1 MSNKVFVNIK
11 KRKNYGELKKLF
23 KHNRRLSDE
32 GKLEVHTRDRV
43 KSTKELKSKIII
55 LHRAYKEEFEQKAD
69 YNQLIARKFK
79 ENKVKPRN
87 NSVIAATA
95 VLSASSPVF
104 RPDYENGD
112 PDGAGKYDEERVE
125 KFKKA
130 AKKFAFKTF
139 GEDNIISMELHLSET
154 TPHIHLTFVPI
165 VEKEV
170 KVRETKKQKLAR
182 EERGEPKPTKVVKSL
197 SARDMLNKKL
207 FNELQESF
215 SDFCKAEGLDV
226 APGEK
231 KEFTQAKH
239 TETDEYARRVHQ
251 ALNNEIEVE
260 NVERPKD
267 VNIYG
272 FKMPKPKKFE
282 GASHYKERC
291 GKLIEEMVEEQIGED
306 FKIFSEEAN
315 YSLNEQYK
323 TISVLAEE
331 LKLQK
336 EKNEK
341 LVQVNKE
348 FSDKI
353 SELTNGAGLA
363 DKIIKDIDAE
373 HVLEMPDSCDDVL
386 GRIKPK
392 KARRPET
399 PVA

>member
-1 MSNKVFVNIK
+1 MKNKVFVNIK

-32 GKLEVHTRDRV
+32 GKLELHSRDRV
-43 KSTKELKSKIII
+43 NSTQELKSKIKI
-55 LHRAYKEEFEQKAD
+55 LYRAYREELGLNTD
-69 YNQLIARKFK
+69 YNQLISKKFK
-79 ENKVKPRN
+79 DNNVKPRN

-104 RPDYENGD
+104 RPEYENGD

-130 AKKFAFKTF
+130 AKRFAFKTF
-139 GEDNIISMELHLSET
+139 GKDNIISMELHLSET

-170 KVRETKKQKLAR
+170 KVRETKKQRLAR
-182 EERGEPKPTKVVKSL
+182 EVRGDPKPTKVVKSL

-207 FNELQESF
+207 FERLQESF
-215 SDFCKAEGLDV
+215 CEFCKAEGLDV

-239 TETDEYARRVHQ
+239 TETDEYARRVYQ
-251 ALNNEIEVE
+251 ALNRKIEVQG
-260 NVERPKD
+260 VEKPKD

-272 FKMPKPKKFE
+272 FKMPKPKRLE
-282 GASHYKERC
+282 SASHYKERC
-291 GKLIEEMVEEQIGED
+291 GDLIKEMVEEQIGED

-323 TISVLAEE
+323 TISILAEE
-331 LKLQK
+331 LQVMK

-341 LVQVNKE
+341 LVQINKE
-348 FSDKI
+348 FGEAI
-353 SELTNGAGLA
+353 NNPGLV
-363 DKIIKDIDAE
+363 DKIIKQIDAE
-373 HVLEMPDSCDDVL
+373 NVLKMPDSSSKVL
-386 GRIKPK
+386 GGIKRKKPCKPK
-392 KARRPET
+392 GLA
-399 PVA
+399 V

>member
-23 KHNRRLSDE
+23 RHNRRLSDE
-32 GKLEVHTRDRV
+32 GKIELHSRDRV
-43 KSTKELKSKIII
+43 NCKQELKSKIKI
-55 LHRAYKEEFEQKAD
+55 LHRAYKEELGLNTD

-79 ENKVKPRN
+79 ENNIKPRS

-104 RPDYENGD
+104 RPEYENGD

-125 KFKKA
+125 KFKRA
-130 AKKFAFKTF
+130 AKRFAFKTF
-139 GEDNIISMELHLSET
+139 GKDNIISMELHLSET

-170 KVRETKKQKLAR
+170 KVRETKKQRLAR
-182 EERGEPKPTKVVKSL
+182 EGRGESKPTKIVKSL

-207 FNELQESF
+207 FDELQESF

-226 APGEK
+226 VPGEK

-251 ALNNEIEVE
+251 ALNGQIEVE
-260 NVERPKD
+260 GVERPKD

-272 FKMPKPKKFE
+272 FKMPNLKRFE
-282 GASHYKERC
+282 SASKYRERC
-291 GKLIEEMVEEQIGED
+291 GDLISEMVEEQIGED

-348 FSDKI
+348 FSKMI
-353 SELTNGAGLA
+353 NNPSLA
-363 DKIIKDIDAE
+363 DKVIRDIDAE
-373 HVLEMPDSCDDVL
+373 NVLKMPDSSAGVL
-386 GRIKPK
+386 NRIKPK
-392 KARRPET
+392 RTCKHET
-399 PVA
+399 PSV